1 MVYYICGSAK
11 LRHLTDIKKP
21 YFLIYAQWWF
31 LVCLVWFPFTIVSQN
46 GGSYFSIE
54 GGAGR
59 IVPNYTRGYPK
70 SSARVD
76 GIASLYLRTD
86 AKSWAPYFNHP
97 EVGVSVLWSFLGNA
111 KVFGSQFS
119 IYPFVNFKF
128 NSKPKPFFFK
138 FGLGL
143 AHFTTYFDAQT
154 NPDNLAVGAPFS
166 WHFNAS
172 FGQTLAYFDKGELR
186 LTGGYFHSSNG
197 HTQIPN
203 FGLNSALVGF
213 EYLFSGNKSTTE
225 RLKLADSPSYWIV
238 EHRSGL
244 GFHELAATASP
255 VGTPKYGVFSTGVHV
270 GYVHREHIKY
280 KAGFY
285 ARYYN
290 SYYNYLIDNYG
301 SSTIAEAGN
310 IYFMAGAEFL
320 LGHVGIDI
328 EGGLNLYKPFFK
340 EFYDTFE
347 HRGNFDYWTKAL
359 FNTRMG
365 LNYYV
370 FDNYS
375 HKKWNVRI
383 GAHINANFGQ
393 ADFSDASIGV
403 VRRMTNKKT
412 HPPKSE

>member
-1 MVYYICGSAK
+1 MDYYICRSAK
-11 LRHLTDIKKP
+11 LKYLTDIRKP
-21 YFLIYAQWWF
+21 YFLNRYKKCFFVF
-31 LVCLVWFPFTIVSQN
+31 LVCHSFLAVGQKNTP
-46 GGSYFSIE
+46 YFSIE

-59 IVPNYTRGYPK
+59 IVPNYTKNYPK
-70 SSARVD
+70 ASARVD
-76 GIASLYLRTD
+76 GIASLYLS
-86 AKSWAPYFNHP
+86 AKDKKWAPYFNHP
-97 EVGVSVLWSFLGNA
+97 EVGISLLGSFLGNS
-111 KVFGSQFS
+111 KIFGNQFS
-119 IYPFVNFKF
+119 IYPFINLNF
-128 NSKPKPFFFK
+128 NNKPNPLFFK

-143 AHFTTYFDAQT
+143 AHFSTYYDAQT
-154 NPDNLAVGAPFS
+154 NPDNLAIGSPFS

-172 FGQTLAYFDKGELR
+172 FGKTLSYFNKGELR

-203 FGLNSALVGF
+203 FGLNSALIGL
-213 EYLFSGNKSTTE
+213 EYIFKKNNQTKE
-225 RLKLADSPSYWIV
+225 RVKLSESPSYWIL
-238 EHRSGL
+238 EHRNGL
-244 GFHELAATASP
+244 GFHELAATYRP
-255 VGTPKYGVFSTGVHV
+255 IGTPKYGVFTTGINV

-290 SYYNYLIDNYG
+290 SYYNYIINNYG

-310 IYFMAGAEFL
+310 IYLMAGAEFL

-340 EFYDTFE
+340 EFYTTFE
-347 HRGNFDYWTKAL
+347 NRGKVDYWTKAL

-365 LNYYV
+365 LNYYL

-375 HKKWNVRI
+375 GKKWNVRV

-393 ADFSDASIGV
+393 ADFSDVSAGI
-403 VRRMTNKKT
+403 VRRIGN
-412 HPPKSE
+412 